1 MHGRVVASRSRLPKL
16 APDTIVRERLLH
28 WLAERA
34 DVPLRLIAAPA
45 GTGKTTVLTA
55 YAGASAHAAAY
66 AAVDGNTTA
75 AQLCAAVGARFGF
88 DASGAP
94 ALIEQLAAA
103 GRCEILVDDVHAAS
117 PELVALLERLV
128 YDAPDNV
135 TFVYA
140 SRSRDAIDV
149 TRLVSLGLAAVLG
162 ADQLAFTAG
171 EAARLA
177 AAARALTD
185 DNDLAR
191 LLHETEGWAFALC
204 SVLRHAAATGGDLS
218 GAFARW
224 RRQEARHIANYVDRA
239 LHGEDGE
246 LGAAARR
253 LFDGETLDIETID
266 RLETRGM
273 FVRWRDGAFHPYRA
287 LARCPRLLD
296 APPTNVLEPFAVR
309 LFGAPAVS
317 YDNRTV
323 AWVRRRD
330 AHLFAFLAL
339 QPNGRASRQALL
351 RAFWPDAERQLAGQ
365 NLRSACSTMRRAL
378 AEVVGYSALTHY
390 VTFGDEIAL
399 NLSLFSI
406 DARSARA
413 HLRDADAAWAAG
425 SDAAGLELD
434 RAALALANAPFLGA
448 DVPPALEGVAAELTV
463 SLARSRARA
472 EQAARPAR
480 AV

>member
-1 MHGRVVASRSRLPKL
+1 MVASRSRLPKL

-28 WLAERA
+28 WLSERA

-45 GTGKTTVLTA
+45 GTGKTTALVS

-66 AAVDGNTTA
+66 VAVEDGTTGA
-75 AQLCAAVGARFGF
+75 ELCAAVGRRFGF
-88 DASGAP
+88 DVSDAP
-94 ALIEQLAAA
+94 ALVEQLAGA
-103 GRCEILVDDVHAAS
+103 GRCEILVDDLHVAS
-117 PELVALLERLV
+117 ADIVTLLERLV

-140 SRSRDAIDV
+140 TRSRDAIDV

-162 ADQLAFTAG
+162 ADQLAFTAD
-171 EAARLA
+171 EASRLA
-177 AAARALTD
+177 TSSRTRAD

-204 SVLRHAAATGGDLS
+204 SVLRHAATSGGELS

-224 RRQEARHIANYVDRA
+224 RRQEARHIASYVDRA
-239 LHGEDGE
+239 LHREDGQ

-253 LFDGETLDIETID
+253 LFDGETLEIETID

-273 FVRWRDGAFHPYRA
+273 FVRWRDGAYHPYRA
-287 LARCPRLLD
+287 LARCPLLLETS
-296 APPTNVLEPFAVR
+296 PTNVLTPFAVR
-309 LFGAPAVS
+309 LFGAPVVS

-330 AHLFAFLAL
+330 AQLFAFLAL

-351 RAFWPDAERQLAGQ
+351 RAFWPDAERPLAGQ

-390 VTFGDEIAL
+390 VTFGDDIAL

-406 DARSARA
+406 DARSVRA
-413 HLRDADAAWAAG
+413 HLRDADAAWDAG
-425 SDAAGLELD
+425 AGAAGLELD
-434 RAALALANAPFLGA
+434 RAALALAAGPFLGD
-448 DVPPALEGVAAELTV
+448 DVPPALAGVAAELAAH
-463 SLARSRARA
+463 LARGRARA
-472 EQAARPAR
+472 DRTAPPAR